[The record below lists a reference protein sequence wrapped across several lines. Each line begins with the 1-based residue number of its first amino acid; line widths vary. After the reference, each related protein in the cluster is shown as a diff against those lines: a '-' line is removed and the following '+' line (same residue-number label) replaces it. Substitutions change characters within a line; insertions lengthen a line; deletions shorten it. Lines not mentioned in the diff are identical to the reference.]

1 MAGPGGG
8 GAGGSPGQR
17 QRLRRSRDADQGE
30 CDAGLLLLG
39 RRRRV
44 LDARPSASWDFVLP
58 DFFDFLGDPEFV
70 FACAWLFLIFYIL
83 IYLLLM

>member
-58 DFFDFLGDPEFV
+58 DFLDFFGAILSLCLLVLGF
-70 FACAWLFLIFYIL
+70 FFNFYLL
-83 IYLLLM
+83 IYLL

>member
-58 DFFDFLGDPEFV
+58 DFLDFLGDPEFV
-70 FACAWLFLIFYIL
+70 FACAWLCDFYL
-83 IYLLLM
+83 FIYLLLM